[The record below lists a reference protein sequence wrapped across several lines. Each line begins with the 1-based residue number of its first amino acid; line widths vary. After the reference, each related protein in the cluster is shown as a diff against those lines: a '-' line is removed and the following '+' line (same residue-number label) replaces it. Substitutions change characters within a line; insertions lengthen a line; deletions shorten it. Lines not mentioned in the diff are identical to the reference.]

1 MQKNGRTQDV
11 GRAIVM
17 RLLQVLQL
25 LRVEGAGQ
33 LTEVAAAGVAMRIE
47 VRRHGALVVG
57 GVVGGATVE
66 VEHIGLLDCLSGA
79 RA

>member
-25 LRVEGAGQ
+25 LLVEGAGQ

-47 VRRHGALVVG
+47 V
-57 GVVGGATVE
+57 
-66 VEHIGLLDCLSGA
+66 
-79 RA
+79 